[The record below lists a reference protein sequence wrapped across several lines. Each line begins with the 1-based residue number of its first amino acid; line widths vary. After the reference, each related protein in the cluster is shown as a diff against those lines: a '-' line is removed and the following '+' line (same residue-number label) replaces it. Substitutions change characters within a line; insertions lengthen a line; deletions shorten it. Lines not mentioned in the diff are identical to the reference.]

1 MNKISAFVYAT
12 LEFVDYCCS
21 FYDKNDPDPVYPIAT
36 RAEIEDAV
44 VWYLTAGVQKWEVN
58 FDSID
63 REAIGNY
70 LRKKLK

>member
-1 MNKISAFVYAT
+1 MNKISSFVYAA

-21 FYDKNDPDPVYPIAT
+21 FYDKNAPEAVYPIAT